1 MADNSKLTDEERA
14 DIQEQFAQVFI
25 PHFIQL
31 HKNLLKFCTRP
42 DYRTSIYNLTEV
54 ADAYFK
60 RMKLKF
66 SRY

>member
-31 HKNLLKFCTRP
+31 HKNRLKFCTRP
-42 DYRTSIYNLTEV
+42 DCRTSIYNLTEV
-54 ADAYFK
+54 AEAYFK